1 MQEIAISKFK
11 ATCLAVLED
20 VRRTGAPVRVTRFG
34 RPVAEVVPARNG
46 VLLVRV
52 CERLRRNLWRHQRT
66 CRSIQRLDRSE
77 MRLLLD
83 THIWIWAL
91 HSPEKLG
98 RRVRRELGR
107 AGNELYLSP
116 VSIWEAHHLVRRKR
130 LRVRQGF
137 AQWLDE
143 VMAQVPLREAPF
155 TFAVAAD
162 ASKIEL
168 PQPDLGDIFLA
179 ATALVFD
186 LTLVTTDSQLLACSW
201 LKTFPNH

>member
-1 MQEIAISKFK
+1 
-11 ATCLAVLED
+11 
-20 VRRTGAPVRVTRFG
+20 
-34 RPVAEVVPARNG
+34 
-46 VLLVRV
+46 
-52 CERLRRNLWRHQRT
+52 
-66 CRSIQRLDRSE
+66 

-83 THIWIWAL
+83 THIWIWAV
-91 HSPEKLG
+91 HSPEKLS
-98 RRVRRELGR
+98 RSVRRELER

-130 LRVRQGF
+130 LRIRRGF

-143 VMAQVPLREAPF
+143 VMAQVPLLEAPF

-168 PQPDLGDIFLA
+168 PQSDLGDIFLA

-201 LKTFPNH
+201 LKTIPNH